1 MQGAQGLD
9 FGSPGILA
17 EQTICKKS
25 NDYNGAR

>member
-17 EQTICKKS
+17 EQTHLQKMK
-25 NDYNGAR
+25 

>member
-17 EQTICKKS
+17 EQTHLQKIQ
-25 NDYNGAR
+25 